1 MATAHRSSR
10 AARIGWWGLSAASGR
25 SCQANYPS
33 RWPSNAGLGE
43 SEAFV
48 WHCLPLLWERP
59 LLGRKGFSMS
69 NAIIKQQGDSPV
81 VADNIW
87 EFKLGAGSFILGAL
101 AGALVTAGVGRL
113 IAKGELAKPPT
124 PTGWPINFAH
134 RGGAKVVPEDTIEGF
149 REGFAMG
156 GGVVECDVH
165 ASADGTIVVIH
176 DAVVDRT
183 TDGTGPVAEKTVP
196 ELQSLDAGY
205 RFSPD
210 GGATFPWRARGVK
223 IPTLEALY
231 QAFPEA
237 PFNIEIKGRRSGIEE
252 TAFRQIEAAGAL
264 QRTLVVS
271 DNTGTISRFRKVSQG
286 KVATASSTV
295 ELLGSWILH
304 LLRLGRLYDAP
315 FQALQAPEKYK
326 GVVPVVTRRFVRKAH
341 DRGLR
346 VDVWTIDDEAAM
358 RRLLSFGVDGI
369 MTDRPDVLAGVLNGR

>member
-1 MATAHRSSR
+1 MVA
-10 AARIGWWGLSAASGR
+10 
-25 SCQANYPS
+25 
-33 RWPSNAGLGE
+33 LG
-43 SEAFV
+43 
-48 WHCLPLLWERP
+48 LPLLWTAP
-59 LLGRKGFSMS
+59 ILAGKGFSMS

-87 EFKLGAGSFILGAL
+87 DIQLGAGSFILGAL
-101 AGALVTAGVGRL
+101 TGALVTAAVGRL
-113 IAKGELAKPPT
+113 AAKGDALPKPPT
-124 PTGWPINFAH
+124 PRGWPINFAH
-134 RGGAKVVPEDTIEGF
+134 RGGAKVVPENTIEGF

-165 ASADGTIVVIH
+165 ASAEGTIVVIH

-210 GGATFPWRARGVK
+210 GGATFPWRAKGVT

-231 QAFPEA
+231 QAFPDA

-252 TAFRQIEAAGAL
+252 TVFHQIEAAGAL

-295 ELLGSWILH
+295 ELLGYWIFH

-346 VDVWTIDDEAAM
+346 VDAWTIDDEAAM